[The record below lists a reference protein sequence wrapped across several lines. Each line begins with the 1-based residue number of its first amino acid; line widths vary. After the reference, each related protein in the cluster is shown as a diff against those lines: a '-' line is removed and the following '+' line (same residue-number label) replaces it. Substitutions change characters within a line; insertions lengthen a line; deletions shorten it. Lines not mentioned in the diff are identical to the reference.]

1 MEILKEIFS
10 DNLTLAILAVLI
22 ITILGISVAPE
33 TETVNVISYCV
44 TAIAGLATGKVLS
57 K

>member
-10 DNLTLAILAVLI
+10 DNSTLAILAVLI
-22 ITILGISVAPE
+22 ITVIGVSVAPGK
-33 TETVNVISYCV
+33 ETVDIISYCV
-44 TAIAGLATGKVLS
+44 TAIAGLATGRVLS